1 MGFYPHVSPIICLQ
15 YVRSVVLDTPI
26 ICLQS
31 VRPVSYYPVMP
42 ARRILPSDSI
52 LAKWREQGLTYRQIA
67 DRVYEQT
74 GERVNPPTIGA
85 ALSRAGLTDRV
96 RYDEALPWDKIM
108 TKHNYHYAASMLRYY
123 ARRGRGLPLT
133 AEQEERLDSWLER
146 LKREKAIVVYRP
158 DSPDGFY
165 YVPRKKGERGPARK
179 PSKD

>member
-1 MGFYPHVSPIICLQ
+1 
-15 YVRSVVLDTPI
+15 
-26 ICLQS
+26 
-31 VRPVSYYPVMP
+31 MP

-52 LAKWREQGLTYRQIA
+52 LAKWQDEGLTYRQMA
-67 DRVYEQT
+67 NRVYEQT

-96 RYDEALPWDKIM
+96 RYSDALPWDTIR
-108 TKHNYHYAASMLRYY
+108 TAHNHHYAATMLRYW
-123 ARRGRGLPLT
+123 ARRKRKLPLT
-133 AEQEERLDSWLER
+133 QEQENRLDSWLAR
-146 LKREKAIVVYRP
+146 LKEENAIVVYRP